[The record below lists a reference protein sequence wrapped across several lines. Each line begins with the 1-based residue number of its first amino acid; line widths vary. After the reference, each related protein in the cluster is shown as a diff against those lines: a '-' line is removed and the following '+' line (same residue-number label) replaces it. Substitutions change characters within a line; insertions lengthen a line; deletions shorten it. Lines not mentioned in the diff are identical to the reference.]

1 MLCYNLSYV
10 IFYIILNIIISYL
23 IIYYTILYYV
33 ILYYTSII
41 LYYIILY
48 CIVLCF
54 LILYHFISCFSI
66 YTFSDRPFKIC
77 QVNRQK
83 GLPVLVKHRL
93 KPTSPDSLL
102 GHQAISSR
110 GTWSSKTSSG
120 FGSRDPF
127 SSGRSRRASPR
138 SELPILKT
146 PRFNCTLKHTWC
158 LVYVLNIIENKA
170 TGWLAAL
177 VRVTNLKLGFSRL
190 RDKMLVFVGLVKQC
204 QKMFAT
210 WTFISIGRRVTQ
222 VQKFTFRLR
231 RESTL
236 WINIGNLWFKVSHA
250 NIHQIIHPFF
260 FTSQSISAK
269 VLSEADRDQI
279 WFVHATAE
287 SASDT
292 CQQRQQV
299 PWAMCCTRQE
309 RYHTPPTPVDH
320 KKACATC

>member
-1 MLCYNLSYV
+1 MYDIIIYIILYYITLYYFILYYNLLNYIMLCYNLSYV

-83 GLPVLVKHRL
+83 GLPVLFKHRL

-146 PRFNCTLKHTWC
+146 PRFNCTLKHT
-158 LVYVLNIIENKA
+158 
-170 TGWLAAL
+170 
-177 VRVTNLKLGFSRL
+177 
-190 RDKMLVFVGLVKQC
+190 
-204 QKMFAT
+204 
-210 WTFISIGRRVTQ
+210 
-222 VQKFTFRLR
+222 
-231 RESTL
+231 
-236 WINIGNLWFKVSHA
+236 
-250 NIHQIIHPFF
+250 
-260 FTSQSISAK
+260 
-269 VLSEADRDQI
+269 
-279 WFVHATAE
+279 
-287 SASDT
+287 
-292 CQQRQQV
+292 
-299 PWAMCCTRQE
+299 
-309 RYHTPPTPVDH
+309 
-320 KKACATC
+320 